1 MTVGTKSITASTVCV
16 PFSVTFC
23 PMDAVV
29 DPLMMYTGVLVTLPL
44 IVVSASSHPIPVGW

>member
-1 MTVGTKSITASTVCV
+1 
-16 PFSVTFC
+16 
-23 PMDAVV
+23 MDAVV